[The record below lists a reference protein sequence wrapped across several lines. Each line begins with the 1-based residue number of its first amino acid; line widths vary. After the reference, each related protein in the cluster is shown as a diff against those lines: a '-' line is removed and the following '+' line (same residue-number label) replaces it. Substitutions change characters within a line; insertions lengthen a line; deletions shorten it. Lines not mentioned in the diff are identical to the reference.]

1 MSIAALTYSFSD
13 NTTPVNPPAPAG
25 DPLDATTLNAIIAK
39 INAIIAA
46 GNTFVGTIIAFGG
59 STAPGGFLSC
69 DGSAVSR
76 TTYADLFTA
85 ISTTWGIGDGS
96 TTFNLPDLRET
107 ALVGIGTRGGGV
119 TAHDTYT
126 IGQFKD
132 DQFQGHYHDNA
143 IQNTNASAGYTDPMN
158 FLQGNGSVNGSPAD
172 AQIAGTPTTDGTN
185 GTPRIGTTTHGKQA
199 GVLYCIKY

>member
-1 MSIAALTYSFSD
+1 MSIATLTYSFSD
-13 NTTPVNPPAPAG
+13 NTTPVDPPAPAG
-25 DPLDATTLNAIIAK
+25 DPLDSTTLNAIIAK
-39 INAIIAA
+39 INAIIAG
-46 GNTFVGTIIAFGG
+46 GNAFAGTIIAFGG
-59 STAPGGFLSC
+59 ATAPGGFLSC

-85 ISTTWGIGDGS
+85 ISTTWGVGDGS

-132 DQFQGHYHDNA
+132 DQFQGHYHSSTVK
-143 IQNTNASAGYTDPMN
+143 NTEYTVDSGTTYG
-158 FLQGNGSVNGSPAD
+158 LAATSSSSESVTSPS
-172 AQIAGTPTTDGTN
+172 TDGTN
-185 GTPRIGTTTHGKQA
+185 GTPRTGATTHGKQA